1 MFSCAWYAL
10 IQLKLVHGAAD
21 VYRQGIKRNLLSS
34 VQCDDLAGRVDVPC
48 AGLYP
53 IGCAIFEQA
62 CHVQLTLSSLVLAR
76 YKAWQH
82 ATVNVFSSRCNYCEL
97 CVRGS
102 RLLPMLDDMDVC
114 MASTQKNYL
123 FCGVQNDVLKWRANM

>member
-1 MFSCAWYAL
+1 MSIDKVSKEICCPVFSVMTWLAAL
-10 IQLKLVHGAAD
+10 MCRALACIQLAALFLS
-21 VYRQGIKRNLLSS
+21 KR
-34 VQCDDLAGRVDVPC
+34 
-48 AGLYP
+48 
-53 IGCAIFEQA
+53 
-62 CHVQLTLSSLVLAR
+62 
-76 YKAWQH
+76 AWQH
-82 ATVNVFSSRCNYCEL
+82 ATVNVFSPRCNYCEL